1 MTVEPTTVASLV
13 EQARDDDAPLRQQ
26 HDAFTRLV
34 QHSQHIVFAL
44 ALSTL
49 RNAADAEDVA
59 QDTFALAW
67 RRLGQLRNPAAFEAW
82 LKSIVVRQCRRRQ
95 GQRQLASDTMAL
107 PASVNPE
114 APRLDY
120 QDVITAAMA
129 RLPAGERDVTVMFY
143 FLGHSQAQIARLLL
157 LKEGTVGKRLHSAR
171 LRIRRALPRSVRN
184 DFVRHRPSREFA
196 TRVARG
202 LLDDYVGR
210 YRFERRPDH
219 LVSIS
224 REGDSLVSD
233 AGNQRHLL
241 LSLGDD
247 SLVTR
252 EYDGEGRFRRSR
264 RGDITHFVYY
274 EFGRRMGVARKISE
288 ASIANV
294 RRPENV

>member
-1 MTVEPTTVASLV
+1 MTLEPARVVALV
-13 EQARDDDAPLRQQ
+13 EQARDDDAPLQQQ
-26 HDAFTRLV
+26 HDAFTQLV
-34 QHSQHIVFAL
+34 QQSQHIVFAL
-44 ALSTL
+44 ALSML

-59 QDTFALAW
+59 QDAFALAW
-67 RRLGQLRNPAAFEAW
+67 RRLRQLRDPAAFEAW

-95 GQRQLASDTMAL
+95 RQRQLASETMAL
-107 PASVNPE
+107 PAAVNPE

-120 QDVITAAMA
+120 QDVIAAAMT

-143 FLGHSQAQIARLLL
+143 FLGYSQPQIARLLS

-184 DFVRHRPSREFA
+184 DFVRHRPSAEFA
-196 TRVARG
+196 TRVRRG
-202 LLDDYVGR
+202 LLDDYVGQ

-219 LVSIS
+219 LVSIF

-233 AGNQRHLL
+233 AGNQRHVL
-241 LSLGDD
+241 LSLDDD

-274 EFGRRMGVARKISE
+274 EFGRRLGVARKISGD
-288 ASIANV
+288 
-294 RRPENV
+294 